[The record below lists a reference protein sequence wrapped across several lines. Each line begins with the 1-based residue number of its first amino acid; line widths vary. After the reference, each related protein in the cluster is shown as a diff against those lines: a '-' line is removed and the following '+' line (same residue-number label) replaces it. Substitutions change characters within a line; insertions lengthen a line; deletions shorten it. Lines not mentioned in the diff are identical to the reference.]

1 MKLKEKTSKGI
12 KSRTNS
18 NKKIR
23 TKIDKTQTEIT
34 HLVFAKADVKFKVR
48 KKKRE
53 RKKKENLSGIIC
65 CFFTCALTIIQF
77 IPT

>member
-1 MKLKEKTSKGI
+1 MKLKEKTSKSI

-53 RKKKENLSGIIC
+53 RKKKKIYRGLFVAFSRV
-65 CFFTCALTIIQF
+65 
-77 IPT
+77 P